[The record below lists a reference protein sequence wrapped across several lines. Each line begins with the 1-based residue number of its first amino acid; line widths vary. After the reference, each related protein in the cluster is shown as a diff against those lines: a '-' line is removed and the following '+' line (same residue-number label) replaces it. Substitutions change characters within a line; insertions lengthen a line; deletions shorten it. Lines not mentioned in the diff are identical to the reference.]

1 MTGQFRPNHFG
12 EVPMTTSHN
21 DSDGTP
27 RITAQ
32 LIAEDARLK
41 ALPRHFGLHMLRLE
55 DTVFDFMR
63 RFATGYVG
71 GFWDMLE
78 LGNGGFYMRTGNEP
92 VQFRV
97 PSNGFEEVMS
107 ADAAGITVCLFAY
120 SHLSFQFPAEARF
133 SRHFYQLRA
142 FALEHPEASLI
153 FAAID

>member
-1 MTGQFRPNHFG
+1 
-12 EVPMTTSHN
+12 MTTSH
-21 DSDGTP
+21 DESDGVS
-27 RITAQ
+27 RITAC

-63 RFATGYVG
+63 QFAAGYAG
-71 GFWDMLE
+71 GVWDMLE
-78 LGNGGFYMRTGNEP
+78 LSNGGFYMRTGNDP
-92 VQFRV
+92 VNFRV

-120 SHLSFQFPAEARF
+120 SHLSFHFPAEARF

-142 FALEHPEASLI
+142 YALEHPEASLI

>member
-1 MTGQFRPNHFG
+1 
-12 EVPMTTSHN
+12 MTTSHN

-27 RITAQ
+27 RITVQ
-32 LIAEDARLK
+32 LIAEDARLR
-41 ALPRHFGLHMLRLE
+41 ALPRHFGLHMLQLE

-63 RFATGYVG
+63 QFATGYVG
-71 GFWDMLE
+71 GFWDLLE
-78 LGNGGFYMRTGNEP
+78 LGNGGFYMRTGSEP

-142 FALEHPEASLI
+142 LALEHPEASLI